1 MAYFSRSF
9 SSHSSDNDTEE
20 EKIIK
25 IANIYKEKNIY
36 IKISS
41 TLLQDKTLIDCIING
56 SFKPIEIQRDLNQ
69 HQYFIEPK
77 SIKPWMALMEFDTL
91 DDETTEHIISKL
103 DASFKNR
110 EITNLGDIIH
120 SFSFKFLFSYIE
132 QKNESY
138 EEIKSSCI
146 KYIDDLYNSNQLEL
160 PNPNHFNIDSIGDNA
175 HGYGYWIKNDYEI
188 HINDI
193 KDHIKKRMNESLE
206 NRYQDYNNE
215 VMSALSNDIKKF
227 TELLTVTSDNVG
239 RFSNIDILSKINPSK
254 FVDTWLSTPRS
265 NWFAVKNTLYSRY
278 NSGRLSANLSDEV
291 DFIIKIKEN
300 LQQRAN
306 NEIGIKKLRIERLI
320 PTIEVPES
328 HTDGN

>member
-1 MAYFSRSF
+1 
-9 SSHSSDNDTEE
+9 
-20 EKIIK
+20 
-25 IANIYKEKNIY
+25 
-36 IKISS
+36 
-41 TLLQDKTLIDCIING
+41 
-56 SFKPIEIQRDLNQ
+56 
-69 HQYFIEPK
+69 
-77 SIKPWMALMEFDTL
+77 MEFDTL